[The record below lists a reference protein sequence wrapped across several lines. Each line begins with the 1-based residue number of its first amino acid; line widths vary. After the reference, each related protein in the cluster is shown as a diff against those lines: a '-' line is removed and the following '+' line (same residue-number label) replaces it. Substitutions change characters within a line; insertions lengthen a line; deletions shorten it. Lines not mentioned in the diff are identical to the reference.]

1 MSLTVLVTGSTGTIG
16 SKVLH
21 ELRSIGYNV
30 IAAVRGDASDETS
43 RDGIHR
49 RRLDYSDP
57 ATFESATEGVDAVFL
72 IGPPL
77 VLDLYQLLEPFI
89 DHLAERKIRRVVYV
103 AAMALEK
110 VPSMPFH
117 SQAIERLQ
125 QHGME
130 LTVMKPTF
138 FAQNFKNYE
147 GENILERG
155 VLFQPADDG
164 KAAFVD
170 AHDIAACVAAAFSNP
185 ATIGKE
191 YLLTGPTALSYH
203 DVAGLLSDILGRSI
217 AYARPDADTYRS
229 VLASAGAPPFVAE
242 YMIDVYGLIRNG
254 DVDLV
259 TDHVQLL
266 TGKPATPL
274 NTVLMRDF
282 S

>member
-1 MSLTVLVTGSTGTIG
+1 
-16 SKVLH
+16 
-21 ELRSIGYNV
+21 
-30 IAAVRGDASDETS
+30 
-43 RDGIHR
+43 
-49 RRLDYSDP
+49 
-57 ATFESATEGVDAVFL
+57 
-72 IGPPL
+72 
-77 VLDLYQLLEPFI
+77 
-89 DHLAERKIRRVVYV
+89 
-103 AAMALEK
+103 
-110 VPSMPFH
+110 
-117 SQAIERLQ
+117 
-125 QHGME
+125 ME

>member
-21 ELRSIGYNV
+21 ELRSTGHNV
-30 IAAVRGDASDETS
+30 IAAVRGHVPDASS
-43 RDGIHR
+43 HDGIHR
-49 RRLDYSDP
+49 RRFDYSDP
-57 ATFESATEGVDAVFL
+57 TTFAAATEGVDAVFL
-72 IGPPL
+72 VGPPL

-89 DHLAERKIRRVVYV
+89 DHLAERQIRRVVYV

-170 AHDIAACVAAAFSNP
+170 AHDIAASVAAAFSNP

-191 YLLTGPTALSYH
+191 YLLTGPEALSYH
-203 DVAGLLSDILGRSI
+203 DVAALLSDNLGRTI
-217 AYARPDADTYRS
+217 AYARPDAETYRA
-229 VLASAGAPPFVAE
+229 VLAEAGAPPFVAE
-242 YMIDVYGLIRNG
+242 YMIDVYSLIRNG
-254 DVDLV
+254 DVDRV

-266 TGKPATPL
+266 TGKPATAL

-282 S
+282 A